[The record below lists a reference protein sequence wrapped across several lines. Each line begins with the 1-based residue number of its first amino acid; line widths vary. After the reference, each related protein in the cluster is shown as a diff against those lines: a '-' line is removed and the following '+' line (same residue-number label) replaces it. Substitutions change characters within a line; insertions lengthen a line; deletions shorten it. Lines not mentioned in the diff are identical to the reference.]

1 MSSLWLAHDPIAMAA
16 AVTVTVTVT
25 AGSIRADCSQQH
37 HVVSVDG
44 NGAIAVTQHGL
55 YLIRV

>member
-16 AVTVTVTVT
+16 AVT
-25 AGSIRADCSQQH
+25 AGSIRADYSQQH

>member
-1 MSSLWLAHDPIAMAA
+1 MSSLWMAHDPIAVAVAA
-16 AVTVTVTVT
+16 
-25 AGSIRADCSQQH
+25 GFIGADCSQQH
-37 HVVSVDG
+37 HIVSVDS

>member
-16 AVTVTVTVT
+16 AVA

-37 HVVSVDG
+37 HIIPVDG